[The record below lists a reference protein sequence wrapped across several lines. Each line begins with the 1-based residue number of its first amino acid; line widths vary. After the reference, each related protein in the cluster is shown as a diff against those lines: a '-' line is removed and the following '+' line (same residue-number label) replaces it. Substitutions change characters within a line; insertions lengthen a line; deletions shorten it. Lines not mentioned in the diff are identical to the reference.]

1 MRCRLYGGRLQ
12 ALAKS
17 FRSDAS
23 PVCERRKLASSRRAG
38 LLGRSAPAPANDCT
52 FCCREV
58 PSAAGT
64 SEMLFVRSGYA
75 NCAPSSAPTRTCDRL
90 QPQFSEDCRRSGLL
104 FPIPLSTPQARR
116 SKIDDSPCGRT
127 THSWNV
133 LGLIRSA
140 GTAFEYRNFFS
151 KTMIPSRPA
160 TGPVSQFETQRLTSS
175 GVSLFVYRCIIAH
188 IHTMEAE

>member
-23 PVCERRKLASSRRAG
+23 PVCERRELASSRRAG

-52 FCCREV
+52 FYCREV
-58 PSAAGT
+58 PSGAGT

-75 NCAPSSAPTRTCDRL
+75 NCAPSSASTCTRDGL
-90 QPQFSEDCRRSGLL
+90 QPQFSEDC
-104 FPIPLSTPQARR
+104 
-116 SKIDDSPCGRT
+116 GRT
-127 THSWNV
+127 THSCNV

-140 GTAFEYRNFFS
+140 GTAFEYRDFFS
-151 KTMIPSRPA
+151 KTMIPSQPA
-160 TGPVSQFETQRLTSS
+160 TGPESQFETQRFTSS
-175 GVSLFVYRCIIAH
+175 GVSLFMYRCIIAH
-188 IHTMEAE
+188 IHTTEAE